1 MKHTLQEPL
10 IEDNGS
16 DEEFAGTGKGGKKKT
31 GEMGDML
38 KMFNS
43 KLTNKVADLTDTS
56 KNFYYLKV
64 VLGQTVGREHNM
76 VRAAVMHGPNLD

>member
-1 MKHTLQEPL
+1 LL
-10 IEDNGS
+10 EDN
-16 DEEFAGTGKGGKKKT
+16 DRNEELAGAGKGGKQKT

-43 KLTNKVADLTDTS
+43 KLSNKVADLTDTS

-76 VRAAVMHGPNLD
+76 VRAAVMHGANLE

>member
-1 MKHTLQEPL
+1 MMKTLQVPL
-10 IEDNGS
+10 IEDN
-16 DEEFAGTGKGGKKKT
+16 DRNEEFAGAGKGGEQKT
-31 GEMGDML
+31 GEMGEML
-38 KMFNS
+38 KILS